1 VRIASAE
8 WKGRRRFNGVLAAS
22 LALFAHG
29 IAFVALS
36 IAVGRLGTTLKRPP
50 RLASRAQPE
59 RLRFVTPASPAPTLL
74 KGSIGSDRPQRR
86 LTADIPRGTVVQ
98 PPTNT
103 SASVPTAPPASPSA
117 VGPTVGLLATALPV
131 DPRLLVVPGAANNM
145 ADARLHDVNVAIASG
160 VRAVNDSIARKQ
172 RGWTVG
178 DSTHRLGIAP
188 CGVEVW
194 VVCIPFGLG
203 SMPNP
208 ATEQTGI
215 DLARAANEAEVQAAI
230 DRIRAKDSKSSDGA
244 PGPAGP

>member
-8 WKGRRRFNGVLAAS
+8 WKGRRRFNGVPAAS

-36 IAVGRLGTTLKRPP
+36 IAVARLGTPLKRPP
-50 RLASRAQPE
+50 HLAPRAQPE
-59 RLRFVTPASPAPTLL
+59 RLRFVTPASPAPTLPR
-74 KGSIGSDRPQRR
+74 GSIGSDRPQRR
-86 LTADIPRGTVVQ
+86 STAHVPRGTLAQ
-98 PPTNT
+98 PPTDT
-103 SASVPTAPPASPSA
+103 SASVPTAPPASRPA
-117 VGPTVGLLATALPV
+117 VGPTVGVLATPLAV
-131 DPRLLVVPGAANNM
+131 DPRLLVVPGSANNM
-145 ADARLHDVNVAIASG
+145 TDARLHNVNVAIASG

-194 VVCIPFGLG
+194 VVCIPFGVG

-208 ATEQTGI
+208 ATTQTGI

-244 PGPAGP
+244 PGPAAP